1 MQKPHSINLSF
12 LAFIG
17 VLYSFQSILGAI
29 TFQGMPAVFRQS
41 GIPPIQ
47 IGFIYLLMLPWI
59 FKFIWAAPLETW
71 RQKKGR
77 RTNWLFLVV
86 NSVAIVMLL
95 LLTLTTPDVGL
106 YFIFILLAIIAILSA
121 TVDTALDGFAIKE
134 SNALDKN
141 WVNVMQIGGGYLGS
155 IVGGSLFL
163 LLVGRYNWKF
173 AVYAMVVLLL
183 MMLCYVLFQ
192 QQSVKEL
199 GQKSAKQSL
208 QKTFASKQVQYG
220 IFIVVIAQL
229 GLRLAQGMTMPFF
242 IDYGIT
248 LTQLGVIGS
257 IGGATASLIA
267 VFLTGLWVTKKGP
280 GFVLISL
287 LAVQISMYFAF
298 YYFSEKAELTLLQ
311 ASFLLLSNSAC
322 VAASFVALYNLLMR
336 LTSPEQAGVD
346 FSLLQ
351 GVDTAIALIAGV
363 ISGALVQ
370 YLGYQSYFLLCALA
384 SFSALVALPLLNKS
398 SSPLKVVI

>member
-1 MQKPHSINLSF
+1 MQKPLSINVSF

-17 VLYSFQSILGAI
+17 VLYSFQNILGAI

-59 FKFIWAAPLETW
+59 FKFIWAVPLETW
-71 RQKKGR
+71 RQKKDR
-77 RTNWLFLVV
+77 RTKRLFLMV
-86 NSVAIVMLL
+86 NSMAIMALL

-106 YFIFILLAIIAILSA
+106 YFIFICLAIIAMLSA

-155 IVGGSLFL
+155 VVGGGLFL
-163 LLVGRYNWKF
+163 LLVGRYNWKL
-173 AVYAMVVLLL
+173 AIYAIAVLLL

-199 GQKSAKQSL
+199 GQKAAKQSL
-208 QKTFASKQVQYG
+208 GKTFASKQVQYG
-220 IFIVVIAQL
+220 IFIIVIAQL

-257 IGGATASLIA
+257 IGGVAASLIA
-267 VFLTGLWVTKKGP
+267 VFLTGLWVTQKGP
-280 GFVLISL
+280 WSVLLSL
-287 LAVQISMYFAF
+287 LAVQICMYLAF
-298 YYFSEKAELTLLQ
+298 YYLSQKDELTFLQ
-311 ASFLLLSNSAC
+311 TSSLLLLSSAC
-322 VAASFVALYNLLMR
+322 AAASFVALYNLLMK

-351 GVDTAIALIAGV
+351 GVDTAIALIAGI

-370 YLGYQSYFLLCALA
+370 YLGYQNYFLLCALT

-398 SSPLKVVI
+398 SSTLKVVI